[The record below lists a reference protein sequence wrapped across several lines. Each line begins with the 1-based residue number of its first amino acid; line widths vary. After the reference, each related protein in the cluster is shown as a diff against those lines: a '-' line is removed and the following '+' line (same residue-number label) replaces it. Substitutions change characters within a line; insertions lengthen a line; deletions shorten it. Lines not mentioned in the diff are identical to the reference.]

1 MLSPTEY
8 YRLGI
13 TGNIAAGKSVFAEFM
28 RSKGVPVIDA
38 DREAHL
44 LYERRPELS
53 QKIAETFGV
62 PLKED
67 GTPDRAQLSGIV
79 FQDSTQLQKLS
90 DMVHPIL
97 HGDILRMMREAAQKE
112 GVPFLQDESS
122 GRKIPIV
129 TLEAA
134 LLWESGWAKDLN
146 AIVLI
151 DADPEH
157 RHERLVKQRGLNEE
171 DAKRRIQRQIATD
184 QVIQGQSKVDLADW
198 VLYNESTPEKFAEIC
213 EEWWDGFVG

>member
-1 MLSPTEY
+1 MLSHSEY

-13 TGNIAAGKSVFAEFM
+13 TGNIAAGKSVFADFI

-53 QKIAETFGV
+53 QKIADTFGV

-67 GTPDRAQLSGIV
+67 GTPDRVKLSAIV
-79 FQDSTQLQKLS
+79 FQDPNQLQKLS
-90 DMVHPIL
+90 DMVHPVL
-97 HGDILRMMREAAQKE
+97 HGDVLRMMREVAEQD
-112 GVPFLQDESS
+112 GVPLLQNESS
-122 GRKIPIV
+122 NQKIPIV
-129 TLEAA
+129 ALEAA
-134 LLWESGWAKDLN
+134 LLWESGWARDLN
-146 AIVLI
+146 SIVLI

-184 QVIQGQSKVDLADW
+184 QEIQGQSKVDLADW
-198 VLYNESTPEKFAEIC
+198 VLYNESTPEEFAEIC